1 VINAQSSSDYEYEVI
16 GFSIGSRKPKYYES
30 LTHIAWFALY
40 VNSAGDIIDAY
51 PWPSWLVSEAHS
63 HNVKVLL
70 TVEDFDPSPI
80 DTDSMLKNY
89 GTKLAQSLSKLVEER
104 GADGIMVDFEH
115 IGEKEPL
122 NKFMETL
129 YTQLKEK
136 DPSYYVSIALPPWD
150 WKNTFDCSTLANYVD
165 SFFIMAYDY
174 DLGREDS
181 WPTSPLEGGSINV
194 KTSIAHYLSQADSRK
209 FILGLP
215 LYFRDWIVEEEPM
228 ERTLEH
234 PKLKDRKPYRELC
247 ISVAIEE
254 AKIYKSY
261 WSDET
266 KTNWYKYKK
275 DNEWHQCWFDDVRSL
290 SLKFDF
296 ALEQRLRGVG
306 FWHLGCE
313 RADVYIAWAI
323 KIGLSWLEE
332 HQNPEDGSWSGSVG
346 ITSLATL
353 AFLNAGYDETY
364 PTVKKAIQYILAHQN
379 PDGSFGWGTY
389 ETSTAVW
396 ALVATHNPDYHD
408 EISAAKDWLIKAQ
421 SDEEDGTPPDDPC
434 YGGWRYGISSH
445 DGDLSNT
452 QFALMALDA
461 AYTELGLKKP
471 DPNDPNGWVFKAIKF
486 ISRCQNRPASNDQPW
501 AHDTTQPSYNDG
513 GFIYHPR
520 GWSLAGGTKSYGSM
534 TAAGIWSLRL
544 CGVDVN
550 DGRIQD
556 ALKWLAKN
564 EDGSFDDNPGHPYDQ
579 PHCFLYY
586 YYLTFAKALTMCF
599 LQKLGE
605 VDWYAALS
613 TKLIDLQNNDGHW
626 VNTPAAH
633 GWEDIPDLATSYA
646 ILSLQVRQIP
656 AEIKSL
662 SWLTIILRS
671 NADLH
676 VYDPLGRHVGRNYE
690 TGKMEIQIPNAT
702 YIYDEFQSIKVPE
715 LESGNYRIVLVGT
728 GNGSY
733 TLNVTG
739 GVGNTTVSKY
749 SYTGSITKGEVHD
762 SIVDVAMITWLT
774 IHVEKPIPVEAM
786 VRSSTGTGNVSF
798 ISDAGT
804 IEDLTAIN
812 ESKLPA
818 EGKPALSFPHGF
830 FSFNITG
837 LAVGQTVNVT
847 IFLPSNIPVNAQYW
861 KYQTHK
867 GWYQIPIRSNDGD
880 NIIIIQLTDGG
891 KGDDDGIANGVIV
904 DAGGPGIPIQVPKP
918 SAAVVPTLSKSL
930 SIVMGSPF
938 FDAYGVDRHLV
949 ELYFPSA
956 RFEPYPK
963 YVDFYPYVIV
973 GGPFVNP
980 NSAVIAERSGIKFG
994 RDYMDVNGTVYR
1006 SEWGHSD
1013 YAIVLMKGWAMYVMG
1028 THRYGTEAALL
1039 WLSRKPSFYSYAIIK
1054 WVDINGDKGVD
1065 WEEVFEVVRI

>member
-1 VINAQSSSDYEYEVI
+1 MLFKEFVNPEKTRIRVYEASSIDWKVNEREYEVERI
-16 GFSIGSRKPKYYES
+16 
-30 LTHIAWFALY
+30 
-40 VNSAGDIIDAY
+40 
-51 PWPSWLVSEAHS
+51 SEDRYS
-63 HNVKVLL
+63 VVIRGIEYKLFTYN
-70 TVEDFDPSPI
+70 PI
-80 DTDSMLKNY
+80 K
-89 GTKLAQSLSKLVEER
+89 
-104 GADGIMVDFEH
+104 
-115 IGEKEPL
+115 
-122 NKFMETL
+122 
-129 YTQLKEK
+129 
-136 DPSYYVSIALPPWD
+136 W
-150 WKNTFDCSTLANYVD
+150 
-165 SFFIMAYDY
+165 
-174 DLGREDS
+174 
-181 WPTSPLEGGSINV
+181 
-194 KTSIAHYLSQADSRK
+194 
-209 FILGLP
+209 GL
-215 LYFRDWIVEEEPM
+215 M
-228 ERTLEH
+228 
-234 PKLKDRKPYRELC
+234 
-247 ISVAIEE
+247 
-254 AKIYKSY
+254 
-261 WSDET
+261 
-266 KTNWYKYKK
+266 
-275 DNEWHQCWFDDVRSL
+275 
-290 SLKFDF
+290 
-296 ALEQRLRGVG
+296 
-306 FWHLGCE
+306 
-313 RADVYIAWAI
+313 
-323 KIGLSWLEE
+323 WLEE
-332 HQNPEDGSWSGSVG
+332 HQNPEDGSWSDSVG
-346 ITSLATL
+346 ITSLAAL

-605 VDWYAALS
+605 VDWYTALS
-613 TKLIDLQNNDGHW
+613 SKLIDLENNDGHW
-626 VNTPAAH
+626 VNAPAAH
-633 GWEDIPDLATSYA
+633 GQEDIPDLATSYA
-646 ILSLQVRQIP
+646 ILTLQVRQIP

-676 VYDPLGRHVGRNYE
+676 VYDPLGRHVGKNYG
-690 TGKMEIQIPNAT
+690 TGKIEIQIPNAT
-702 YIYDEFQSIKVPE
+702 YIYNEFQSIKVPE
-715 LESGNYRIVLVGT
+715 LESGDYRIVLVGT

-739 GVGNTTVSKY
+739 GVGNTTVSEY
-749 SYTGSITKGEVHD
+749 TYTGNITKGEVHD
-762 SIVDVAMITWLT
+762 SIVNVAMITWLT
-774 IHVEKPIPVEAM
+774 IHVEKPIPVQAM

-804 IEDLTAIN
+804 IENLTAVN
-812 ESKLPA
+812 ESKLPT

-830 FSFNITG
+830 FSFTITG
-837 LAVGQTVNVT
+837 LAVGQTINVT
-847 IFLPSNIPVNAQYW
+847 IFFPSNIPDNTQYW
-861 KYQTHK
+861 KYQIHK

-891 KGDDDGIANGVIV
+891 IGDDDGIANGVIV
-904 DAGGPGIPIQVPKP
+904 DAGGPGVPIYVPKP
-918 SAAVVPTLSKSL
+918 PAVVVIPNATAPGCIVAILIAGQNAETCGIEIRDPVNALVYAKQVTLSKGT
-930 SIVMGSPF
+930 GSVRWGISP
-938 FDAYGVDRHLV
+938 DARIGTYTVYVTCTMSG
-949 ELYFPSA
+949 SA
-956 RFEPYPK
+956 APATLNVTPL
-963 YVDFYPYVIV
+963 V
-973 GGPFVNP
+973 GGEIRKDYTPFA
-980 NSAVIAERSGIKFG
+980 STLAVAAIAAVFFILLKRELRS
-994 RDYMDVNGTVYR
+994 
-1006 SEWGHSD
+1006 
-1013 YAIVLMKGWAMYVMG
+1013 
-1028 THRYGTEAALL
+1028 
-1039 WLSRKPSFYSYAIIK
+1039 
-1054 WVDINGDKGVD
+1054 
-1065 WEEVFEVVRI
+1065 